1 MSHAGVRQR
10 VPKTP
15 TTSSPSADDVP
26 SEVEDTGRVLSILDI
41 LRVFLTLMGVSCALS
56 YYLTSGDSLIWGH
69 KSWLAKPGAFVQ
81 YFQGPVNLTPEE
93 LALYNG
99 TDKVKPIYLA
109 INGTIFDVSEGRHSY
124 GPGGGYSVFAGRDA
138 TRAFVTGCFLE
149 DRTSDLRGAEE
160 VYLPIEDPDEEIRSG
175 ERKKRAE
182 RERREAKKKVLQ
194 EVQKWENFYRNHK
207 KYFEVGNLL
216 GTDEHT
222 GPAPELCE
230 IAQNGRPK
238 RKNMNKS
245 REAPGKPVQ
254 P

>member
-1 MSHAGVRQR
+1 MSDAGVRQR
-10 VPKTP
+10 APRPP
-15 TTSSPSADDVP
+15 TKSPPTANDVP
-26 SEVEDTGRVLSILDI
+26 LEVEDADRVISVLDI
-41 LRVFLTLMGVSCALS
+41 LRVVLTLVGVACAVS
-56 YYLTSGDSLIWGH
+56 YYLTSGDSLIYGYKPWF
-69 KSWLAKPGAFVQ
+69 AKPAALMR
-81 YFQGPVNLTPEE
+81 YFQGPVYLTPQQ

-99 TDKVKPIYLA
+99 TDPKQPIYLA

-160 VYLPIEDPDEEIRSG
+160 VYLPIEDDVEEISSG

-182 RERREAKKKVLQ
+182 REKREAKKRVLQ
-194 EVQKWENFYRNHK
+194 EVQHWEGFYRNHK
-207 KYFEVGNLL
+207 KYFEVGKLTGL
-216 GTDEHT
+216 DEHT
-222 GPAPELCE
+222 GPPPALCE
-230 IAQNGRPK
+230 VAQKGRPQ

-254 P
+254 